1 MLYLKIHS
9 HKKIFQEKLIIL
21 NVKRD
26 IEAKRVVTLQLQTYK
41 KEKRYFY
48 NFKTLVEDLRFG
60 EKLYAI

>member
-9 HKKIFQEKLIIL
+9 HKKICQEKLIIL